1 VKSTSF
7 ARDPRSTSARSNTA
21 RQRGASVPNRLSTVK
36 LVDQETEPKQE
47 ESQEPLTVRARFS
60 GCVPNS
66 PNALVF
72 FLFVV
77 IYLICAMIHFI
88 HTDDGGML
96 ITLLPYLSGYVGIPM
111 VTSHIP
117 WGKNKGNDQ
126 QS

>member
-7 ARDPRSTSARSNTA
+7 SRDLRRMGARSNAA
-21 RQRGASVPNRLSTVK
+21 RQLGKSVPNRLSKVEP
-36 LVDQETEPKQE
+36 VNQEPESKQE
-47 ESQEPLTVRARFS
+47 ENQEPLTVRARLS

-77 IYLICAMIHFI
+77 IYLVCAMIHFI

-117 WGKNKGNDQ
+117 
-126 QS
+126 

>member
-1 VKSTSF
+1 MKSTSF
-7 ARDPRSTSARSNTA
+7 SRDLRRRSARSISA
-21 RQRGASVPNRLSTVK
+21 HGRRASVPNRSSETE
-36 LVDQETEPKQE
+36 LVDQETETKQE
-47 ESQEPLTVRARFS
+47 ENQQPLTVRTRLT

-66 PNALVF
+66 PNAFMF

-77 IYLICAMIHFI
+77 IYLICAMIHFV

-96 ITLLPYLSGYVGIPM
+96 ITMLPYLAGYVGIPL
-111 VTSHIP
+111 VTPHIP

>member
-1 VKSTSF
+1 MGE
-7 ARDPRSTSARSNTA
+7 RSNTA
-21 RQRGASVPNRLSTVK
+21 RQRGASVPNRLSKVK
-36 LVDQETEPKQE
+36 PVGQETEPKQE
-47 ESQEPLTVRARFS
+47 ENQESLTVGTRLI

-66 PNALVF
+66 PNGLMF

-77 IYLICAMIHFI
+77 IYLVCATIHFV

-117 WGKNKGNDQ
+117 WGKNKGNDR